1 MREAA
6 EMVGTDVRDC
16 AICHPDTCY
25 GEDRLQEGGSE
36 EKKDKGGE
44 DGSSN
49 NQQKNHQYQTKYW
62 RFDQTSPRYTSPTS
76 LVLPSIPSNLRV
88 PPSRFE
94 DIESYIKTKYANPD
108 PGNTTNVFLM
118 EYNPG
123 IAPIPVRIRA
133 YLPWNAR
140 YLLSLRVT
148 PHNFCFPLWL
158 TDRLSEDMKQTMHS
172 LNHMGLALLD
182 EKYQMIPG
190 HDVVIDIDRQLE
202 AKRESFMGEP
212 AFVDYRLFTLNDELY
227 LHVNSDTVILTK
239 LRLRSEGIGNPN
251 DDMEDSILKKMGH
264 KQIKLKNLYGGDQF
278 KVTLLHQF
286 NTIWGEGKKSVFGK
300 NYALFSLPNATH
312 PTAPDSVYA
321 EMSVHPDHLV
331 QQILPDEY
339 DKLPRGRIKL
349 RQRRNFKVDY
359 IMQRKMRKVGNATQS
374 STSDARSARVPSFFT
389 ADEHWFPGSK
399 NPFKEFAHGGACCV
413 SLSLEEMSE
422 AGVVVPDAQKDG
434 NWEGI
439 DSVLVGVGHTLVM
452 FYAKNKMPSN
462 ERMLI
467 PDTNYVSFLYAF
479 DPRPPFQLLAR
490 SGYFCLGFA
499 STSEDEE
506 GGTINPHSVLTHNRP
521 LQQNN
526 ETFACAQIHYVSTI
540 IEKLGDSSTAV
551 IGYGMNDCTAR
562 LVEVSK
568 KEIARLL
575 FPDPWDMVASK
586 KPS

>member
-1 MREAA
+1 
-6 EMVGTDVRDC
+6 
-16 AICHPDTCY
+16 
-25 GEDRLQEGGSE
+25 
-36 EKKDKGGE
+36 
-44 DGSSN
+44 
-49 NQQKNHQYQTKYW
+49 
-62 RFDQTSPRYTSPTS
+62 
-76 LVLPSIPSNLRV
+76 
-88 PPSRFE
+88 
-94 DIESYIKTKYANPD
+94 
-108 PGNTTNVFLM
+108 M

-158 TDRLSEDMKQTMHS
+158 TDRLSVDMKQTMHS

-286 NTIWGEGKKSVFGK
+286 NTIWGEGKKSGYGK

-349 RQRRNFKVDY
+349 RQRRNFKVDS

-422 AGVVVPDAQKDG
+422 AGVVVPDAKKDG